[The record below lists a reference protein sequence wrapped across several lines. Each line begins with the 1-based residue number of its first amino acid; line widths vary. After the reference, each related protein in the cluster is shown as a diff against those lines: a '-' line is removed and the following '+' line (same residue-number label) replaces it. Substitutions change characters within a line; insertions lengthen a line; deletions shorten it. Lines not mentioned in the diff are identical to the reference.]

1 MKTSWLVL
9 LLVSCW
15 AIAAYAD
22 DSDDVE
28 VIDLD
33 GQVPEPKLAPKAE
46 PKKEEPKK
54 KKAAEPESKAT
65 DADLEDGTVDPDNTD
80 VEHPWSRKFTPPKEF
95 VHAKF
100 KLVLARAEVRDCAQ
114 RACHACKTRPVRRS
128 APVDPN
134 CVRNGLQH
142 ANKLHRAVKRN
153 ALHLNKTMG
162 WAGLANRTLNFHKAD
177 IQHYVKQAESRSM
190 YTYLIE
196 ATDGKVV
203 NGLITFNRP
212 DFLSDAKPVPIQPN
226 QQWPAGPRSIGATL
240 AQSLPDTNKP
250 PALLRS
256 TRSTL
261 RVRPQSSRS
270 SEHTGAA
277 LVLNR
282 SKRYK

>member
-1 MKTSWLVL
+1 MLSALATLAKRALSDEAHRWILIAFETVCSTRTS
-9 LLVSCW
+9 C
-15 AIAAYAD
+15 I
-22 DSDDVE
+22 
-28 VIDLD
+28 
-33 GQVPEPKLAPKAE
+33 
-46 PKKEEPKK
+46 
-54 KKAAEPESKAT
+54 
-65 DADLEDGTVDPDNTD
+65 
-80 VEHPWSRKFTPPKEF
+80 
-95 VHAKF
+95 
-100 KLVLARAEVRDCAQ
+100 
-114 RACHACKTRPVRRS
+114 
-128 APVDPN
+128 
-134 CVRNGLQH
+134 
-142 ANKLHRAVKRN
+142 

-250 PALLRS
+250 PALLSARHRPRGICLLATQMRVGVNRS

-261 RVRPQSSRS
+261 RVRPRYSHY
-270 SEHTGAA
+270 SEYTGAA
-277 LVLNR
+277 LVLNL
-282 SKRYK
+282 SKRYT